1 MGTFIKVKH
10 RRAICFKFGDI
21 ILIFLIKVV
30 LEAKDRSTIK
40 KNLLLYCRK
49 FLVFAIV
56 AMI

>member
-30 LEAKDRSTIK
+30 LEAKDRSTQ
-40 KNLLLYCRK
+40 LRK
-49 FLVFAIV
+49 IYFYIV
-56 AMI
+56 ASFWYLLSLL